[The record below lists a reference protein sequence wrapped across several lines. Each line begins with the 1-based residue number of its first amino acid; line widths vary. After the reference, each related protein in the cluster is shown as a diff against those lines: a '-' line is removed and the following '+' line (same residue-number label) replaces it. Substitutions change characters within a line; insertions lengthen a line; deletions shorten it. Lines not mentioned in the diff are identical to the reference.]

1 MALSCYYHFPLFRPC
16 WLQLFLSCTSRLYPL
31 HVYLG
36 AVFIPP
42 VPESKCRFR
51 LVVWKIVCSLENG
64 GFSAFS
70 SSLILP
76 VLNQGQHP
84 WEPKPKGVILG
95 CCYSSLRNEEGKC
108 TFLPLVQTLTEEEW
122 VSRKSSGLGISVV
135 PSIFFFLCFPTV
147 LFFLWEVWLRFF
159 CDEPP
164 IKVFNT
170 LESVTACMLC
180 PCCSNFCVK
189 TPVLLNWL

>member
-1 MALSCYYHFPLFRPC
+1 MTFLCSDHAGFSSSCHARLDCTPCMFIWELFS
-16 WLQLFLSCTSRLYPL
+16 F
-31 HVYLG
+31 
-36 AVFIPP
+36 PP

-64 GFSAFS
+64 GFCAFS

-108 TFLPLVQTLTEEEW
+108 TFLPLVQTLTEEES
-122 VSRKSSGLGISVV
+122 VSRKSSGSGASVV
-135 PSIFFFLCFPTV
+135 PSIFFFFMFSHCFV
-147 LFFLWEVWLRFF
+147 LFMGSLVTVFF
-159 CDEPP
+159 VMSHLLKCSIPW
-164 IKVFNT
+164 KV
-170 LESVTACMLC
+170 
-180 PCCSNFCVK
+180 
-189 TPVLLNWL
+189 